1 MSFEVDFC
9 LSRVLHLPKEV
20 NMKKMLY
27 ILIATLLLSV
37 FPAFAVDEAGDEGPS
52 FSQTRLME
60 LGFQVFKEAVEA
72 PEIEL
77 EDTNGQLVSLSS
89 HRGKVV
95 ILNFWATWCPPCR
108 AEMPSMQRLYEEL
121 NDDGIELLAVDLQE
135 SEKTVKDFLEKNGYT
150 FPVLFDRTG
159 QAGAMYGAR
168 SIPTTYLID
177 ADGMAVARVVGTRE
191 WDDEELYE
199 VLLSMVP
206 GN

>member
-1 MSFEVDFC
+1 
-9 LSRVLHLPKEV
+9 
-20 NMKKMLY
+20 MKKMLY
-27 ILIATLLLSV
+27 IFISILLVAAS
-37 FPAFAVDEAGDEGPS
+37 PAFAVDEGDQDGPS
-52 FSQTRLME
+52 LVQTRLME
-60 LGFQVFKEAVEA
+60 LGFQVFKESVEA

-77 EDTNGQLVSLSS
+77 KDTTGKLVSLSS

-108 AEMPSMQRLYEEL
+108 AEMPSMQRLYDEIGG
-121 NDDGIELLAVDLQE
+121 DGIELLAVDLQE

-150 FPVLFDRTG
+150 FPVLFDSTG